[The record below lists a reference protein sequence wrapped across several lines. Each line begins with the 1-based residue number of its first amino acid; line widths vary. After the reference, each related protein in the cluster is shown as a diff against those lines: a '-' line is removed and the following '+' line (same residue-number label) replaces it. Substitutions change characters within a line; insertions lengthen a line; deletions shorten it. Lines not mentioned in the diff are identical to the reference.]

1 VLVSACSESPQVF
14 KALQFSPECLFG
26 FSPKV
31 CSGKAVTHFM
41 NTTNPTASAFQN
53 LVIAADETLHVL
65 CRMRGITLDDLSEE
79 ALERFFFE
87 ALDEEFWNA
96 AR

>member
-1 VLVSACSESPQVF
+1 
-14 KALQFSPECLFG
+14 
-26 FSPKV
+26 
-31 CSGKAVTHFM
+31 M

>member
-1 VLVSACSESPQVF
+1 
-14 KALQFSPECLFG
+14 
-26 FSPKV
+26 
-31 CSGKAVTHFM
+31 M

-79 ALERFFFE
+79 ALERFFFG